1 MNSPLERGRQAFA
14 RRRWNDAYAEFSGA
28 DRLEHLLPEDLELFA
43 AAAYLSGPHASSWTI
58 WARAH
63 HGYLRMRARDRAARC
78 AFWLSLTLLLK
89 GDVARSN
96 GWFARGQRVLNEPEL
111 DCVEQGYFLML
122 GASLAASSG
131 DTSGVFEAFDRAAQL
146 ARRFDDRDLTVWTL
160 LCAGQALI
168 QTGERVRGVKLLDEA
183 MVAVTAGEVSPIASG
198 IVYCAVIST
207 CQRIFDLRRAQEWTD
222 ALHDWHRSQPDLVP
236 FRGEC
241 SVHRS
246 EIMQFGGAWPAA
258 IEEARRACELLAE
271 PPDPALGLA
280 FYQLG
285 ELHRLYGEHRQAEDA
300 FREASRRG
308 HEPQPGLALLRL
320 AQGRTDAAAA
330 SLRLAVNH
338 ATNAEGPTAGIPR
351 MKLLGPAVEI
361 MLAANDLQGAR
372 AAADELT
379 RATAQWDAPL
389 LRAGAAGAKGA
400 LLLAEGETG
409 AALDALAEASRLYQ
423 QLETPYEAARIRVL
437 MGQACAKL
445 EDDETAKRH
454 FDAARSVFE
463 ELGAIP
469 DLARVDAFLGSHRFA
484 GGLSAREVEVLR
496 LVASGKTNREVAHT
510 LVISER
516 TVARHMANIFAKL
529 GVSTR
534 TAASAF
540 AFEHKLA

>member
-1 MNSPLERGRQAFA
+1 
-14 RRRWNDAYAEFSGA
+14 
-28 DRLEHLLPEDLELFA
+28 
-43 AAAYLSGPHASSWTI
+43 
-58 WARAH
+58 
-63 HGYLRMRARDRAARC
+63 
-78 AFWLSLTLLLK
+78 
-89 GDVARSN
+89 
-96 GWFARGQRVLNEPEL
+96 
-111 DCVEQGYFLML
+111 ML

-131 DTSGVFEAFDRAAQL
+131 DTTGVFEAFDQAAEV
-146 ARRFDDRDLTVWTL
+146 ARRFDDRDLAVWTL

-183 MVAVTAGEVSPIASG
+183 MVGVRAGEVSPIASG

-207 CQRIFDLRRAQEWTD
+207 CQGIFDLRRAQEWTT

-246 EIMQFGGAWPAA
+246 EIMQLGGAWPAA
-258 IEEARRACELLAE
+258 IEEARRACEQLAE

-285 ELHRLYGEHRQAEDA
+285 ELHRLHGEYRHAEDA

-308 HEPQPGLALLRL
+308 HEPQPGLALLGL
-320 AQGRTDAAAA
+320 AQGRTHAAAA
-330 SLRLAVNH
+330 SLRLAVEH
-338 ATNAEGPTAGIPR
+338 ATFAEGPTAGIPR
-351 MKLLGPAVEI
+351 MKLLGPTVEI
-361 MLAANDLQGAR
+361 LLAANDPQGAR
-372 AAADELT
+372 TAADE
-379 RATAQWDAPL
+379 RRGWRRNGCATVACCCRWRQEPCCWPRED
-389 LRAGAAGAKGA
+389 R
-400 LLLAEGETG
+400 
-409 AALDALAEASRLYQ
+409 AALDHPRGSKQAVSA
-423 QLETPYEAARIRVL
+423 LETPYEAARIRVL
-437 MGQACAKL
+437 MGQACEKL
-445 EDDETAKRH
+445 DDDETAERH

-463 ELGAIP
+463 ELRAIP
-469 DLARVDAFLGSHRFA
+469 DLARVDAFLGNRRFA

-496 LVASGKTNREVAHT
+496 LVASGKTNREVART

-540 AFEHKLA
+540 AFEHNLS